1 MAQSLV
7 FTHAFGFYYK
17 WAPTGSSVITNLSW
31 SQHYVSGS
39 GPNKAMSGS
48 WYNFPPFGVTIT
60 TGSILTRHTSSIT
73 DKDGALAWGSA
84 ASDLLW
90 NVLTPSMSFSQ
101 ALDGAGRADSIYR
114 FTYNSESF
122 LRKEL
127 LPSLELGVLTYPIT
141 SSWIAYEPR
150 MIKYASGSTS
160 TGYVVRGTALGVYFP
175 ASINSPATTVYSL
188 PSAYTPPTATY
199 PRVGKNPTNITYGS
213 NSTGSNDGRFFDLAG
228 GCGITRASISASLV
242 QFAASASGISNSEIA
257 VCSAALKKRRLF
269 FPTISTSSSS
279 LATNNPSSWVR
290 LALGKSSNQ
299 FFTENGGIYNVK
311 FTLKRDITYDYYPDE
326 TQGSE
331 LLVYIHNVNAQVP
344 SPSNRIL
351 GKNGWYPPE
360 ANIVRIKN
368 TPAMAFENP
377 DTGYKL
383 ETFNINVVQYGFPAQ
398 LVFEASGSLANDGY
412 FGCIIDD
419 VEFCKVGVTTDPGL
433 IKPLN
438 FVDTNTAEY
447 FATKGAVA
455 QPPAPLTGEQ
465 QVLLDQANAAA
476 ATAQGFAT
484 TAKGS
489 ATAAEGSATAAE
501 GHATTA
507 NTKAGEAASSA
518 TTAGNALIA
527 VNQASASAKTDLE
540 NVRINALASVVL
552 VQFNAS
558 SSLASVRTEA
568 STSLA
573 GVRTEASTS
582 LAGVR
587 TEASGSL
594 ATVRTTASNSLATV
608 RTTASGSLATVQ
620 FYASSSLVSARNN
633 ASSSLA
639 SVRTNASHSLA
650 SVRTDASY
658 SLSTVRFYA
667 STSLASVRT
676 SASSSLA
683 IVRTNASGSL
693 ATVQL
698 YASTSLVSA
707 RNNASSSLA
716 SVRTNA
722 SSSLA
727 SVRTSASGSLVG
739 VRTEVSTSIAGFVVQ
754 AKDFAE
760 NAADNAAYAA
770 DEAGA
775 AASEAFAAAGSATIA
790 AASASKAAIS
800 AATASKAVTSASLFV
815 YSGSIYMSQ
824 SFAYASQSWSTVKGT
839 TASTL
844 YNTTAKNAVAAVITA
859 ASSSYAAIKLLK

>member
-650 SVRTDASY
+650 SVRT
-658 SLSTVRFYA
+658 
-667 STSLASVRT
+667 
-676 SASSSLA
+676 
-683 IVRTNASGSL
+683 
-693 ATVQL
+693 
-698 YASTSLVSA
+698 
-707 RNNASSSLA
+707 
-716 SVRTNA
+716 
-722 SSSLA
+722 
-727 SVRTSASGSLVG
+727 SASGSLVG

>member
-7 FTHAFGFYYK
+7 FTHAFDFYYK
-17 WAPTGSSVITNLSW
+17 WIPTGSSAITNISW
-31 SQHYVSGS
+31 SQHYVLGN
-39 GPNKAMSGS
+39 GPNRAMSGS
-48 WYNFPPFGVTIT
+48 WYNFPPFSVPAA

-73 DKDGALAWGSA
+73 TKDGALAWGSA
-84 ASDLLW
+84 AGDLLW
-90 NVLTPSMSFSQ
+90 NVLTPSMSYSQ
-101 ALDGAGRADSIYR
+101 TNDGIIYYTKYR

-122 LRKEL
+122 LRKEF
-127 LPSLELGVLTYPIT
+127 LPTLQLGVLTYPIT

-160 TGYVVRGTALGVYFP
+160 TGYMVGGTFASFP
-175 ASINSPATTVYSL
+175 ADVLNPGDTVYSL
-188 PSAYTPPTATY
+188 PSAYTPPTTTY
-199 PRVGKNPTNITYGS
+199 PRVGKNPTNITYGN

-438 FVDTNTAEY
+438 FVDKNTPELLA
-447 FATKGAVA
+447 ATKGDVA
-455 QPPAPLTGEQ
+455 QPPTPLTGEQ
-465 QVLLDQANAAA
+465 QVLLDLATAAKD
-476 ATAQGFAT
+476 TAQGFAT
-484 TAKGS
+484 
-489 ATAAEGSATAAE
+489 
-501 GHATTA
+501 
-507 NTKAGEAASSA
+507 EAASSA

-527 VNQASASAKTDLE
+527 VNQASGSAKDEINSARDAGVLAVNQASGSAKTD
-540 NVRINALASVVL
+540 ITSAKDTAITAIYVV
-552 VQFNAS
+552 S
-558 SSLASVRTEA
+558 SSV
-568 STSLA
+568 
-573 GVRTEASTS
+573 
-582 LAGVR
+582 
-587 TEASGSL
+587 
-594 ATVRTTASNSLATV
+594 
-608 RTTASGSLATVQ
+608 
-620 FYASSSLVSARNN
+620 SS
-633 ASSSLA
+633 
-639 SVRTNASHSLA
+639 
-650 SVRTDASY
+650 
-658 SLSTVRFYA
+658 
-667 STSLASVRT
+667 
-676 SASSSLA
+676 
-683 IVRTNASGSL
+683 
-693 ATVQL
+693 
-698 YASTSLVSA
+698 
-707 RNNASSSLA
+707 
-716 SVRTNA
+716 
-722 SSSLA
+722 
-727 SVRTSASGSLVG
+727 
-739 VRTEVSTSIAGFVVQ
+739 SIAGFVVQ
-754 AKDFAE
+754 AKDFKDTASSFAT
-760 NAADNAAYAA
+760 AAQ
-770 DEAGA
+770 
-775 AASEAFAAAGSATIA
+775 
-790 AASASKAAIS
+790 ASASAASGFKDTASSFATAAQASASLAKGFATAAQASASAAATSATSADTAAIS
-800 AATASKAVTSASLFV
+800 ANTDSFAASGYATTATTQATLAKGFATSASLSASSAASYATDAFTQATSAKGFATAAQASASAAATSAEDAGGYATAAQASASAAATSATTATTQATRATNSAV
-815 YSGSIYMSQ
+815 SSSKSSVTASLFAYSSSVYMSQ

-839 TASTL
+839 TQALYSPSVVSAIAATISQAS
-844 YNTTAKNAVAAVITA
+844 A
-859 ASSSYAAIKLLK
+859 SYATEARVK